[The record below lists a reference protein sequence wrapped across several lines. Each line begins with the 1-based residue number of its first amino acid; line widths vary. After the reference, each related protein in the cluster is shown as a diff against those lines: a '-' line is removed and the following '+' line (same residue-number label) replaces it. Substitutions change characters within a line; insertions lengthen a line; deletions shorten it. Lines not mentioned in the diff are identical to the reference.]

1 MDVASPGMSAIL
13 RGAAAAIAAVA
24 LLSTAP
30 AHADDQSYLDG
41 LRAHGAP
48 LKPWTEGEWVSEG
61 HKMCNELRHGV
72 SPANVAAEV
81 TQTDPAMFMDVL
93 QHQLCPDTLR

>member
-1 MDVASPGMSAIL
+1 MSAIP
-13 RGAAAAIAAVA
+13 RAAAAAIAAVA
-24 LLSTAP
+24 LLSTAT
-30 AHADDQSYLDG
+30 AHADDQTYLDE

-61 HKMCNELRHGV
+61 HKMCDQLRHGV
-72 SPANVAAEV
+72 SPANVAVGV
-81 TQTDPAMFMDVL
+81 TQMDPAMFVDVL

>member
-1 MDVASPGMSAIL
+1 MSAIP
-13 RGAAAAIAAVA
+13 RAAAAAIAAVA
-24 LLSTAP
+24 LLSTAT
-30 AHADDQSYLDG
+30 AHADDQTYLDE

-61 HKMCNELRHGV
+61 HKMCNELRHGE
-72 SPANVAAEV
+72 SPANVAAGV
-81 TQTDPAMFMDVL
+81 TQMDPATLVDVL